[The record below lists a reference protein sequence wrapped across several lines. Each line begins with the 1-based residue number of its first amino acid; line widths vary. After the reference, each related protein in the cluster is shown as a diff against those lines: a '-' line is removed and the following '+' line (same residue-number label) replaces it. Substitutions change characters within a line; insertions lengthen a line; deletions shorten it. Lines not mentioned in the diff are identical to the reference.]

1 MEYIKIVDGIIKK
14 HACGDVLP
22 EGYTKVDAFY
32 GITETKA
39 SWYNLPAGTRISDKE
54 LIKKGI
60 REDNRGVYY
69 DTKTKDVVNVAELD
83 KPVPAGTTKLKPS
96 KTTDIWKAGKWVID
110 LQKEVNLTKEGVKPA
125 MKSVLSDMDIRA
137 SQHKEQL
144 ELIAVDPTYKT
155 DLTKA
160 QYIQLLKDKETI
172 RQLSKKSILCIEGIT
187 TEQGLLDAIE
197 LFKTDFTKMT
207 EVKRVLKEVE
217 RRLKLLGVK

>member
-1 MEYIKIVDGIIKK
+1 MEYIKIVDGIIKE
-14 HACGDVLP
+14 HSCGNVLP
-22 EGYTKVDAFY
+22 KGYTKVTAFY

-69 DTKTKDVVNVAELD
+69 NTTTKDIINVVELD

-96 KTTDIWKAGKWVID
+96 RSTDIWKAGKWTLD
-110 LQKEVNLTKEGVKPA
+110 LLKEKDTVKTGVNPA
-125 MKSVLSDMDIRA
+125 MESILDRLDKKVIKHRDQQDIAKAR
-137 SQHKEQL
+137 
-144 ELIAVDPTYKT
+144 PGYKPSRT
-155 DLTKA
+155 EA
-160 QYIQLLKDKETI
+160 EYIQILEDRELYRD
-172 RQLSKKSILCIEGIT
+172 LAKKSILCIEGIT